1 MFSFFSC
8 SKISEVASNPPDEEK
23 KAINSF
29 YDATSY
35 NLNGDYF
42 DSQVII
48 QNLISIESREE
59 GNTRRAVIFG
69 SMEPIYFCGKFQTR

>member
-1 MFSFFSC
+1 MKTRSHSFAKFNLFFSY
-8 SKISEVASNPPDEEK
+8 SKISEVESNPPDEEK

-42 DSQVII
+42 DSQVSI
-48 QNLISIESREE
+48 QISPP
-59 GNTRRAVIFG
+59 RRRL
-69 SMEPIYFCGKFQTR
+69 S

>member
-1 MFSFFSC
+1 M
-8 SKISEVASNPPDEEK
+8 ESNPPDEEK

-42 DSQVII
+42 DSQVSI
-48 QNLISIESREE
+48 QNLFSTEAS
-59 GNTRRAVIFG
+59 VFG
-69 SMEPIYFCGKFQTR
+69 SYKRVSRDRKGKYNARGDSLGNLCGEIKQFF